1 MSTEEIYT
9 ITLRVIAILE
19 AMSVNYELG
28 GSLASS
34 VHGTPRSTL
43 DADIVAD
50 LKSENVADLIRRL
63 GSEFYADEQMIENA
77 IRAKKCFNVIHLG
90 TMLKLDI
97 FPIKDTAFSRVEFSR
112 RVQAH
117 FPDASGPLV
126 WLSSPEDII
135 LHKLVWYLEGGEVA
149 KRQYSDVLGVLRV
162 TRSTLDKAYL
172 SKWAETLG
180 VKHLLDRALL
190 EAEPLN

>member
-1 MSTEEIYT
+1 VSTEEIYQ

-19 AMSVNYELG
+19 AMGVNYELG

-50 LKSENVADLIRRL
+50 LKTTHVAELIRRL
-63 GSEFYADEQMIENA
+63 GAEFYADDQVIENA

-90 TMLKLDI
+90 TMLK
-97 FPIKDTAFSRVEFSR
+97 
-112 RVQAH
+112 
-117 FPDASGPLV
+117 
-126 WLSSPEDII
+126 
-135 LHKLVWYLEGGEVA
+135 GEVA
-149 KRQYSDVLGVLRV
+149 KRQYTDVLGVLRV
-162 TRSTLDKAYL
+162 TKSTLDLQYL
-172 SKWAETLG
+172 QKWSETLG

-190 EAEPLN
+190 EAGPLK